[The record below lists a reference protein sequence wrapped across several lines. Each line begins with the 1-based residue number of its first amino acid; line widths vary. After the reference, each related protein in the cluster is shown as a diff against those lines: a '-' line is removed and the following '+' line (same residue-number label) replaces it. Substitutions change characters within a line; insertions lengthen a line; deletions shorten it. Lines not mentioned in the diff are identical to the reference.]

1 MRKQTRRRA
10 ARVFLAAFVL
20 GSSAIGYVT
29 MWDRIQGARVQAA
42 EVGRKCMTGQRNA
55 MLETCF
61 AVCEVNY
68 GILTEG
74 ACRRAASRE
83 GKYMQAVWESLE
95 D

>member
-1 MRKQTRRRA
+1 
-10 ARVFLAAFVL
+10 
-20 GSSAIGYVT
+20 
-29 MWDRIQGARVQAA
+29 
-42 EVGRKCMTGQRNA
+42 MTGQRNA